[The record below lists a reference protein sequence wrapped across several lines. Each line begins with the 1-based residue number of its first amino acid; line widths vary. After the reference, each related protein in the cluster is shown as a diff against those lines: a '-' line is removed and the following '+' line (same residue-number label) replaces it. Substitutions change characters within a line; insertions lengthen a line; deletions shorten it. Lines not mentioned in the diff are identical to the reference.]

1 MSDVSENISDIFL
14 KTSEKILFSTEMLTA
29 NKPSFFHVVRV
40 KSIISNRLSNNMAVF
55 TDISAYNDS
64 FSSND
69 YPNMAS
75 HNCAYTKS

>member
-1 MSDVSENISDIFL
+1 
-14 KTSEKILFSTEMLTA
+14 
-29 NKPSFFHVVRV
+29 
-40 KSIISNRLSNNMAVF
+40 MAVF

-75 HNCAYTKS
+75 YNCAYTES